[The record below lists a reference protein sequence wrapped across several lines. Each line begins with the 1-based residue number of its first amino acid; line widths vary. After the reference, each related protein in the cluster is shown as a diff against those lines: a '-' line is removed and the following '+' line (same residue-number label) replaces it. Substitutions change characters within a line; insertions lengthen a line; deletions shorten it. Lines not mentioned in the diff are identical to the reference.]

1 MQNLHKII
9 SSVLVCLVI
18 KECLGQDDNEKK
30 TVLLTGG
37 AGFIGHHV
45 IEVGIYN
52 WFTFIITLQ
61 LCPGSTEQNRLGH
74 HLSRQA

>member
-1 MQNLHKII
+1 MQNLHNII
-9 SSVLVCLVI
+9 LFGLVGLAI
-18 KECLGQDDNEKK
+18 KECLGEDDKK

-52 WFTFIITLQ
+52 WLLVVIFNITL
-61 LCPGSTEQNRLGH
+61 LVLVRRRLDF
-74 HLSRQA
+74 